1 MLIHGQWLTAVSH
14 IVTEMSPSEELIGA
28 EATSLISGSSPG
40 IVAIGETRG
49 N

>member
-1 MLIHGQWLTAVSH
+1 MITGSQLISH
-14 IVTEMSPSEELIGA
+14 IVTEMSLSEELIGA
-28 EATSLISGSSPG
+28 EATYLISGSSLG